1 MKNSQ
6 WVQSGTGRWSLGLFL
21 ALVCVAL
28 AVSSPALAQ
37 TVSLSFSPST
47 VVRGESSVMAA
58 TAANGTGPYT
68 YTYQWRLTGTGT
80 WSSTS
85 LNTPERTN
93 RWTSSV
99 DFRVRVVDSLS
110 ATSAWSEATLT
121 VLQPVASVSFT
132 PAEVVQ
138 SQESVLRGVVTNGTA
153 PFTLT
158 YQWRA
163 NATSAWANAPYSDPV
178 KTNKWKS
185 TVDFRVR
192 SVDAN
197 SVTSDWSAPA
207 TLTVLPSAIAAS
219 LSFTPSTVLRGESS
233 VLQSVVTDG
242 TSPFTYTYQWRYTGT
257 GAWSSTTFAEPART
271 NAWTSSVD
279 FRVRAVDSF
288 KSTSAWSEAA
298 TLIVVQP
305 TVTVAFSPATVNQSE
320 PSVLSAVT
328 TNGTGPYTY
337 SYQWRLP
344 GGATW
349 SSAAFTDP
357 ERTNTWKSSVE
368 FRARSVDA
376 NSVTSDWSEAAL
388 LTVLPS
394 AISASLSFN
403 PSNVIR
409 SEESVLTA
417 SATNGMAPYTY
428 TYQWRYSGTGTWSS
442 TTLTDPVRT
451 NRWSSSVDF
460 RVRAVDAF
468 SATSDWAEATLT
480 VAQPVVTVS
489 FSPTSVTQGQS
500 SVVSA
505 TVTNAIGE
513 ATYQWQKKVGTVWTN
528 VVETDS
534 SITNIWPATVDYRAR
549 SVASGVTSEWSSA
562 ATLTVLP
569 SSLSASL
576 SFAPSNVLRGVESV
590 LTAVATDGTAPYTY
604 SYQWRWTGV
613 TNWTAATFTTA
624 ETTYKW
630 TSNIEFRVRAV
641 DSFSATS
648 EWSSV
653 AALTVVQPVVTVGFT
668 PTTVTQSQSS
678 VVSASV
684 TNAIGAVTYQWQ
696 KKVGASWTSV
706 TETNSS
712 ITDVWP
718 STVEYRVR
726 SVDENGT
733 MSDWAS
739 ATLIVLPSAISASLS
754 FTPST
759 VLNGE
764 QSVLAAVP
772 TNGTAPY
779 SYSYQWRWGSTGTWT
794 STTLNTPERTNRWTS
809 SVDFRV
815 RVVDTFNS
823 TSAWA
828 EASLTVLQPAVT
840 VAFSPSV
847 VTQSQVSVLTATSTN
862 VLGSPTFQ
870 WQYKAGSIWTS
881 ITNVEDTITKV
892 WPSTIEYR
900 ARSLDTNGLLSAW
913 SDSATLTVM
922 GSEIAATLSFDPTNV
937 VRGVNSVMTAVP
949 TNGTAPYT
957 YAYQWRWSGITGEWA
972 SASYTTPIVTNAW
985 ASNVDY
991 RVQVVDSFN
1000 STSAWSAAA
1009 TLQIRQPEVSLTF
1022 SPSVVTQSHSSVLS
1036 ATVTN
1041 ATAPVTYQWQRLM
1054 DGNWVNMA
1062 GTDSAITNVWATDV
1076 DYRARSI
1083 DANSVTSP
1091 WSGTATLTVLPSA
1104 IAMSLSFSPTN
1115 VLRGFESVLTSVA
1128 SNGYGSYTYYHQ
1140 WRYSPAGEWSAKS
1153 TIPAVFTNRWDG
1165 SVDYR
1170 VQAVDTFNS
1179 TSAWALASLSVVQ
1192 PVLTVG
1198 FTPSVVTQSQVS
1210 VLSVS
1215 ASNVTGAVT
1224 YEWSKKVGSVWT
1236 SVTNTESSIT
1246 NVWPSTVDYR
1256 VRSVDENA
1264 VTSDWATATLTVMP
1278 SAIAAGLSFSPTSV
1292 VRGVESALTTVPTN
1306 GTAPY
1311 TYSYQWRWT
1320 DGSTNWLPHSS
1331 TSPVTTYAWSSN
1343 VDFRVRVVDSF
1354 KSTSSWTMATLTVL
1368 QPEVTVAFSPSTV
1381 TQSVSSVL
1389 AATVT
1394 NTTGS
1399 LTYQWQKKVG
1409 AVWTNVTDTGAAI
1422 TNVWGS
1428 TIEYRARTIDSNN
1441 VTSEWSTAA
1450 TLTVMPSIISA
1461 YVSFSPAS
1469 MWRGSNSVM
1478 TTVVSNGTAPF
1489 RYIYESKLTGD
1500 VSWASSSYSNAVV
1513 TNLWQSSTDYR
1524 VKVIDSFNSTS
1535 AWSSVGTVTVIQPQ
1549 VIASFSPATVTQ
1561 RISSVVSAAVSF
1573 ASLPVAYEWQRLV
1586 NGVWTNQPDTTSA
1599 ITNTW
1604 PSDVDYRARTI
1615 DANNVTS
1622 EWSSAATLT
1631 VLPSAIAVQL
1641 AFAPTNVLRG
1651 LDSVLTAVATN
1662 GYGTYT
1668 YFQQWRYSP
1677 SGEWSARSE
1686 IDPIVTNRWDA
1697 SVDYRVQAVDS
1708 FNSTSAWAL
1717 ASLTVV
1723 QPVLTVG
1730 FNPSTVTQSVASVLS
1745 VSASNVT
1752 GAVTYEWQKK
1762 VGSVWTSVTNTASA
1776 ITNVWPETI
1785 EYRVRSTDDNSVTSD
1800 WASATLTVLPSAIAA
1815 GLSFSPTNVIRGV
1828 ESTMTAVPTN
1838 GTAPYAYAYQWRWSD
1853 GATNWMSSSATS
1865 PVTTY
1870 AWASNVD
1877 FRVRVVDSFQST
1889 SAWTMATLTVLQ
1901 PEVTVAFSPS
1911 TVTQSVSSVLAA
1923 AVTNATGPLTY
1934 QWQKKVGATW
1944 TNVADTGAAI
1954 TNVWGSTI
1962 EYRARTIDA
1971 NSVTSEWSSAATLT
1985 VMPSIISASVS
1996 FSPTNVWNGSNS
2008 VLTAV
2013 VSNGTA
2019 PYSYSYEWKRTGDV
2033 EWSSS
2038 DYSDAVVT
2046 NVWAESVNYR
2056 VKVVDSFNST
2066 SAWSSAATLGVV
2078 QPLVT
2083 ASFSPSTVTQ
2093 RMSSVVSAS
2102 VQYASGTVAYEWQRL
2117 VDGVW
2122 TNQPDT
2128 TSAITNIWP
2137 FDVDYRARTIDAN
2150 SVTSEW
2156 SAAATLTVMASEI
2169 SVSVAFSPTN
2179 VLRGSNSVLT
2189 AVATNGY
2196 GTYTYFQQW
2205 RYSPGGE
2212 WSARSETDPVITN
2225 QWDGSVD
2232 YRVQAVDSFNSTSAW
2247 VQATLTVV
2255 QPVVTVAF
2263 TPSTVTQSVSSV
2275 LSASASNV
2283 SGSVTWQWQKKE
2295 GSVWTNVASSASA
2308 ITNVWGATVEYRA
2321 RSVDANNVTS
2331 EWATATLTVL
2341 PSAISASL
2349 SFTSNV
2355 VIRGV
2360 NSVMAAVPTN
2370 GTAPYSYVYEWRPLS
2385 GGAWT
2390 LSAYTNPVVTNAW
2403 TESVEFRVKA
2413 IDSFSST
2420 SALATASL
2428 TVLQP
2433 AVTVAFA
2440 PSTVTQSIASVLS
2453 ATVTNATAPVS
2464 YQWQT
2469 RVGGVW
2475 TNSAG
2480 SGAAITNVWAAD
2492 VDYRARSIDANSVT
2506 SEWSS
2511 SATLTVMPSI
2521 ISASVSIAP
2530 TNIIRG
2536 SNAVVTAVATNG
2548 TAPYRYYHQWR
2559 YVGDV
2564 DWSEETEEQAV
2575 VTNRF
2580 DFNVDYRVRVADSF
2594 NSTSAWAV
2602 ASLTVRQPL
2611 VTASFSPSVVTQ
2623 SRSSVVSAVVTNATA
2638 PITYEWQMLSGAEW
2652 TNVAGSASS
2661 ISNVWASDVD
2671 YRVRSI
2677 DANSVTSEWSSSATL
2692 TVLPSAIAMSLTFS
2706 PTNVRSGSNAVLT
2719 AVASNGTPPYVYY
2732 HQWRYA
2738 PAGEWSVKDV
2748 IEPIITN
2755 QWNASVDYRV
2765 QVVDSFNST
2774 SAWMSASLTVVQPA
2788 VTVTFTPS
2796 TVTQSVA
2803 SVLSAVVTNAS
2814 GAVTWQWQKKVGS
2827 VWTDVTNAV
2836 PVFTNVWP
2844 ASVEYRARTIDANS
2858 VTSDWSTSKTLTVM
2872 PSIVSATLTVAPTNI
2887 IRGSNAVLTA
2897 VATNGTAPYSY
2908 VYEWKLTQSVTWA
2921 TASFTNP
2928 IVTNRWESSTDF
2940 RVKVIDA
2947 FSSTSAWSTV
2957 RTLVVQQPLVT
2968 LTPTSNSVVQ
2978 SRANV
2983 VTANVANATLPV
2995 SYLWQKNDGS
3005 GWTDL
3010 TNTAAT
3016 VSNTWPSSLSFRARS
3031 VDANS
3036 VTSEWSSTS
3045 ILTVTASAIASTL
3058 SFSPTTVY
3066 RGSNATLTAVAT
3078 NGYGAYTYMYEY
3090 SPTGTPSWVVAT
3102 NTGATITQKW
3112 DTNVVYRVRV
3122 VDSFNATS
3130 AWSSASTLTVVQA
3143 TVALTFTPT
3152 QVVNGVRSVLRATV
3166 TNNAG
3171 PCTYIY
3177 ETREKG
3183 TTNWFASPL
3192 TNAVTTNEWLTSS
3205 DYRVCAVVD
3214 NHYTTQWSTVAT
3226 LTVVAPTLRITLA
3239 LSTNE
3244 VTFGSPIVMTSTP
3257 TNGTGPYTYE
3267 YQSKNITMP
3276 GQAWVD
3282 APWTTAVV
3290 TNTFNNHVLIRAR
3303 VRDGATTNLSYWS
3316 EDKVLLVWPASDAIQ
3331 DEESLSILFMTVEPG
3346 AAPASASRAPAS
3358 SAASSDLVSLYWLGV
3373 TEKEYSI
3380 YYAASLTGTW
3390 TEWPVRFKTD
3400 ADGIGIGTLPLNTN
3414 AGFFR
3419 IREYSP

>member
-37 TVSLSFSPST
+37 TVSLSFTPST
-47 VVRGESSVMAA
+47 VVRGEASVMAA
-58 TAANGTGPYT
+58 VAADGTGPYT
-68 YTYQWRLTGTGT
+68 YTYQWRPTGTGT
-80 WSSTS
+80 WSSTT
-85 LNTPERTN
+85 LTAPERTN

-99 DFRVRVVDSLS
+99 DFRVRVVDSLNS
-110 ATSAWSEATLT
+110 TSAWSEATLT

-138 SQESVLRGVVTNGTA
+138 SQESVLRGAVTNGTA
-153 PFTLT
+153 PFVLT

-197 SVTSDWSAPA
+197 SVTSAWSDPA

-242 TSPFTYTYQWRYTGT
+242 TAPYTYTYQWRYTGT
-257 GAWSSTTFAEPART
+257 GAWSSTTFAEPSKT

-288 KSTSAWSEAA
+288 KSTSAWSAAA

-305 TVTVAFSPATVNQSE
+305 SVTLAFSPATVNQSE

-328 TNGTGPYTY
+328 TNGTAPYTY
-337 SYQWRLP
+337 SYQWRTP
-344 GGATW
+344 GTTNWTA
-349 SSAAFTDP
+349 AAFTDP

-376 NSVTSDWSEAAL
+376 NSVTSDWSTPAL

-394 AISASLSFN
+394 AISAGLSFY
-403 PSNVIR
+403 PSSVIR

-417 SATNGMAPYTY
+417 SVSNGMAPYTY
-428 TYQWRYSGTGTWSS
+428 TYQWRYSGTGAWSS
-442 TTLTDPVRT
+442 TTFTDPVRT
-451 NRWSSSVDF
+451 NRWAASVDF

-468 SATSDWAEATLT
+468 SATSDWAEASLT
-480 VAQPVVTVS
+480 VAQPVVTVA
-489 FSPTSVTQGQS
+489 FSPSAVTQGQS

-505 TVTNAIGE
+505 SVTNAVGE

-528 VVETDS
+528 VAETDPA
-534 SITNIWPATVDYRAR
+534 ITNVWPATVDYRAR
-549 SVASGVTSEWSSA
+549 SVANGVTSEWSEA
-562 ATLTVLP
+562 ATLTILP

-590 LTAVATDGTAPYTY
+590 LTAVATDGTAPYNY
-604 SYQWRWTGV
+604 SYQWRWTGM

-630 TSNIEFRVRAV
+630 ASNIEFRVRAV

-653 AALTVVQPVVTVGFT
+653 AALTVVQPVVTVEFS
-668 PTTVTQSQSS
+668 PSTVTQSQSS

-696 KKVGASWTSV
+696 KKVGTSWTSV

-712 ITDVWP
+712 ITDVWA

-739 ATLIVLPSAISASLS
+739 ATLTVLPSAIAANLS

-764 QSVLAAVP
+764 QSVLATVP
-772 TNGTAPY
+772 TNGTAPF
-779 SYSYQWRWGSTGTWT
+779 SYSYQWRWGGTGTWT

-809 SVDFRV
+809 NVDFRV
-815 RVVDTFNS
+815 RVVDSFNA

-828 EASLTVLQPAVT
+828 EASLTVLQPSVT
-840 VAFSPSV
+840 VAFSPAV
-847 VTQSQVSVLTATSTN
+847 VTQSQVSVLTATATN
-862 VLGSPTFQ
+862 VLGTPTYQ
-870 WQYKAGSIWTS
+870 WQYKAGSVWTT

-900 ARSLDTNGLLSAW
+900 ARTLDTNGLYSAW

-922 GSEIAATLSFDPTNV
+922 SSEIAATLSFEPTNV
-937 VRGVNSVMTAVP
+937 LRGVNSVMTAVP
-949 TNGTAPYT
+949 TNGTAPYR

-972 SASYTTPIVTNAW
+972 TASFTDPVVTNAW
-985 ASNVDY
+985 ASNVDF

-1009 TLQIRQPEVSLTF
+1009 TLQIRQPLVSLTF

-1041 ATAPVTYQWQRLM
+1041 ATGPVTYQWQRLM
-1054 DGNWVNMA
+1054 DGNWVNIA

-1083 DANSVTSP
+1083 DANSVTSA

-1104 IAMSLSFSPTN
+1104 IAMSLTFSPTN

-1140 WRYSPAGEWSAKS
+1140 WRYAPAGEWSTKS
-1153 TIPAVFTNRWDG
+1153 TIPPVFTNKWDG

-1170 VQAVDTFNS
+1170 VQVADTLNS
-1179 TSAWALASLSVVQ
+1179 TSAWALASLTVVQ

-1198 FTPSVVTQSQVS
+1198 FNPSVVTQSQVS
-1210 VLSVS
+1210 VLSAS
-1215 ASNVTGAVT
+1215 ASNVTGAVS
-1224 YEWSKKVGSVWT
+1224 WLWQKKVGSVWT
-1236 SVTNTESSIT
+1236 SVTNTQSSIT
-1246 NVWPSTVDYR
+1246 NVWPSTVEYR
-1256 VRSVDENA
+1256 AASVDANA
-1264 VTSDWATATLTVMP
+1264 VTSDWAAATLTVMP

-1292 VRGVESALTTVPTN
+1292 VRGVESTLTAVPTN

-1311 TYSYQWRWT
+1311 TY
-1320 DGSTNWLPHSS
+1320 
-1331 TSPVTTYAWSSN
+1331 
-1343 VDFRVRVVDSF
+1343 
-1354 KSTSSWTMATLTVL
+1354 
-1368 QPEVTVAFSPSTV
+1368 
-1381 TQSVSSVL
+1381 
-1389 AATVT
+1389 
-1394 NTTGS
+1394 
-1399 LTYQWQKKVG
+1399 
-1409 AVWTNVTDTGAAI
+1409 
-1422 TNVWGS
+1422 
-1428 TIEYRARTIDSNN
+1428 
-1441 VTSEWSTAA
+1441 
-1450 TLTVMPSIISA
+1450 
-1461 YVSFSPAS
+1461 
-1469 MWRGSNSVM
+1469 
-1478 TTVVSNGTAPF
+1478 
-1489 RYIYESKLTGD
+1489 
-1500 VSWASSSYSNAVV
+1500 
-1513 TNLWQSSTDYR
+1513 
-1524 VKVIDSFNSTS
+1524 
-1535 AWSSVGTVTVIQPQ
+1535 
-1549 VIASFSPATVTQ
+1549 
-1561 RISSVVSAAVSF
+1561 
-1573 ASLPVAYEWQRLV
+1573 
-1586 NGVWTNQPDTTSA
+1586 
-1599 ITNTW
+1599 
-1604 PSDVDYRARTI
+1604 
-1615 DANNVTS
+1615 
-1622 EWSSAATLT
+1622 
-1631 VLPSAIAVQL
+1631 
-1641 AFAPTNVLRG
+1641 
-1651 LDSVLTAVATN
+1651 
-1662 GYGTYT
+1662 
-1668 YFQQWRYSP
+1668 
-1677 SGEWSARSE
+1677 
-1686 IDPIVTNRWDA
+1686 
-1697 SVDYRVQAVDS
+1697 
-1708 FNSTSAWAL
+1708 
-1717 ASLTVV
+1717 
-1723 QPVLTVG
+1723 
-1730 FNPSTVTQSVASVLS
+1730 
-1745 VSASNVT
+1745 
-1752 GAVTYEWQKK
+1752 
-1762 VGSVWTSVTNTASA
+1762 
-1776 ITNVWPETI
+1776 
-1785 EYRVRSTDDNSVTSD
+1785 
-1800 WASATLTVLPSAIAA
+1800 
-1815 GLSFSPTNVIRGV
+1815 
-1828 ESTMTAVPTN
+1828 
-1838 GTAPYAYAYQWRWSD
+1838 AYQWRWSG
-1853 GATNWMSSSATS
+1853 GATNWLPYASVSPTITS
-1865 PVTTY
+1865 T
-1870 AWASNVD
+1870 WASNVD
-1877 FRVRVVDSFQST
+1877 FRVRVVDSFMST
-1889 SAWTMATLTVLQ
+1889 SAWTLATLTVLQ
-1901 PEVTVAFSPS
+1901 PQVTVAFTPP

-1923 AVTNATGPLTY
+1923 TVQNATGPLTY
-1934 QWQKKVGATW
+1934 QWQKKVGGSW
-1944 TNVADTGAAI
+1944 TNVSDDGAAI
-1954 TNVWGSTI
+1954 TNVWGSAV

-1971 NSVTSEWSSAATLT
+1971 NNITSEWSPSATLT
-1985 VMPSIISASVS
+1985 VMPSIISASLS
-1996 FSPTNVWNGSNS
+1996 FSPTNLWRGSNS
-2008 VLTAV
+2008 VLTTV
-2013 VSNGTA
+2013 VTNGTA
-2019 PYSYSYEWKRTGDV
+2019 PFRYVYEWRRTGDV
-2033 EWSSS
+2033 AWTAS
-2038 DYSDAVVT
+2038 DYSNAVIT
-2046 NVWAESVNYR
+2046 NAWAESADYR
-2056 VKVVDSFNST
+2056 VKAIDSFNST

-2083 ASFSPSTVTQ
+2083 ASFSPATVTQ
-2093 RMSSVVSAS
+2093 RMSSVVSAAVS
-2102 VQYASGTVAYEWQRL
+2102 FASLPVSYEWQRL

-2122 TNQPDT
+2122 TNEPDT

-2150 SVTSEW
+2150 NVTSAW
-2156 SAAATLTVMASEI
+2156 SSAATLTVMPSEI
-2169 SVSVAFSPTN
+2169 SVNVAFAPTN

-2205 RYSPGGE
+2205 RYSPDGE
-2212 WSARSETDPVITN
+2212 WSARSETEQIVTN
-2225 QWDGSVD
+2225 KWDASVD

-2247 VQATLTVV
+2247 AQATLTVV
-2255 QPVVTVAF
+2255 QPVLTVAF
-2263 TPSTVTQSVSSV
+2263 NPSTVTQSVASV

-2283 SGSVTWQWQKKE
+2283 SGAVTWQWQKKE
-2295 GSVWTNVASSASA
+2295 GSVWTDVESSASA

-2331 EWATATLTVL
+2331 AWETATLTVL

-2355 VIRGV
+2355 VVRGV
-2360 NSVMAAVPTN
+2360 NSVMTAVPTN
-2370 GTAPYSYVYEWRPLS
+2370 GTAPYRYIYEWRPLS

-2390 LSAYTNPVVTNAW
+2390 LAAYTNASATNKW
-2403 TESVEFRVKA
+2403 LESVEYRVKA
-2413 IDSFSST
+2413 IDSFNST
-2420 SALATASL
+2420 SAWSTASL

-2433 AVTVAFA
+2433 AVTVAFSPA
-2440 PSTVTQSIASVLS
+2440 TVIQSVASVLS

-2469 RVGGVW
+2469 RVDGVW
-2475 TNSAG
+2475 TNVAG
-2480 SGAAITNVWAAD
+2480 SAAAITNVWGAD

-2511 SATLTVMPSI
+2511 AATLTVSPSI
-2521 ISASVSIAP
+2521 ISASVTIAP
-2530 TNIIRG
+2530 TNMIRG
-2536 SNAVVTAVATNG
+2536 SNAVVTVVATNG
-2548 TAPYRYYHQWR
+2548 TAPYRYYHQYR

-2564 DWSEETEEQAV
+2564 DWSEETEDAAI

-2580 DFNVDYRVRVADSF
+2580 DYNVDYRVRVADSF
-2594 NSTSAWAV
+2594 NSTSAWSV
-2602 ASLTVRQPL
+2602 GSVTVYQPI

-2623 SRSSVVSAVVTNATA
+2623 SRPSVVSAVVTNATA
-2638 PITYEWQMLSGAEW
+2638 PITYEWQMLSGSEW
-2652 TNVAGSASS
+2652 TNVEGSASS

-2671 YRVRSI
+2671 YRVRTI
-2677 DANSVTSEWSSSATL
+2677 DANSVTSEWSAATTL

-2706 PTNVRSGSNAVLT
+2706 PTNVMRGSNSVLT
-2719 AVASNGTPPYVYY
+2719 SSASNGTPPYVYY

-2738 PAGEWSVKDV
+2738 PVGEWSVKSE
-2748 IEPIITN
+2748 IEPVITN
-2755 QWNASVDYRV
+2755 KWDGSVDYRV

-2774 SAWMSASLTVVQPA
+2774 SAWMSASLTVMQPA

-2803 SVLSAVVTNAS
+2803 SVLSAVVTNVS

-2827 VWTDVTNAV
+2827 VWTDVTNAT

-2858 VTSDWSTSKTLTVM
+2858 VTSDWSASKTLTVM
-2872 PSIVSATLTVAPTNI
+2872 PSAVSVNLTVAPTNI
-2887 IRGSNAVLTA
+2887 FRGSNAVLTA
-2897 VATNGTAPYSY
+2897 VATNGTAPYTY

-2928 IVTNRWESSTDF
+2928 IVTNKWDASSDF

-2947 FSSTSAWSTV
+2947 FNSTSAWSTV
-2957 RTLVVQQPLVT
+2957 RTLVIQQPRVT
-2968 LTPTSNSVVQ
+2968 VSFAPSTVTQSVASVL
-2978 SRANV
+2978 SAV
-2983 VTANVANATLPV
+2983 VTNASGTVAWQ
-2995 SYLWQKNDGS
+2995 WQKNEGA
-3005 GWTDL
+3005 GWTDV
-3010 TNTAAT
+3010 TNATAT
-3016 VSNTWPSSLSFRARS
+3016 ISNVWPASLSYRARS
-3031 VDANS
+3031 IDANS
-3036 VTSEWSSTS
+3036 VTSDWSSS
-3045 ILTVTASAIASTL
+3045 ASLTVMPSIISATL
-3058 SFSPTTVY
+3058 SFSPTNVF
-3066 RGSNATLTAVAT
+3066 RGSNVTLTAVAT
-3078 NGYGAYTYMYEY
+3078 NGYGAYTYQYEC
-3090 SPTGTPSWVVAT
+3090 SPTGTPSWVAVT

-3112 DTNVVYRVRV
+3112 DTNIVYRVKAI
-3122 VDSFNATS
+3122 DSFNATS
-3130 AWSSASTLTVVQA
+3130 AWSAAKTLTVVQA
-3143 TVALTFTPT
+3143 TATLVFSPT
-3152 QVVNGVRSVLRATV
+3152 QVVNGVRSVLTTTV
-3166 TNNAG
+3166 TNASG

-3192 TNAVTTNEWLTSS
+3192 TNAITTNEWLTSS
-3205 DYRVCAVVD
+3205 DYRVRAVVN
-3214 NHYTTQWSTVAT
+3214 NHYTTDWSSVAT
-3226 LTVVAPTLRITLA
+3226 LTVVAPNLRITLA

-3244 VTFGSPIVMTSTP
+3244 VTLGSPIVMTSTP

-3276 GQAWVD
+3276 GQSWVS
-3282 APWTTAVV
+3282 APWTTPVV
-3290 TNTFNNHVLIRAR
+3290 TNTFSNHVLIRAR

-3316 EDKVLLVWPASDAIQ
+3316 EEKVLLVWPASDAIQ
-3331 DEESLSILFMTVEPG
+3331 DAESLSILFMTVEPSVTPTG
-3346 AAPASASRAPAS
+3346 ATRTTASN
-3358 SAASSDLVSLYWLGV
+3358 AAGSDIVSLYWLGSS
-3373 TEKEYSI
+3373 EKEYTI
-3380 YYAASLTGTW
+3380 YYAGSLTGTW
-3390 TEWPVRFKTD
+3390 TEWPTRFKTD
-3400 ADGIGIGTLPLNTN
+3400 ADGIGIGTLPLNTK